1 MPPRSEAPSRQPLN
15 PEPPRHDGAAAHRDA
30 THDAASHHAAT
41 RDTTTSDPASY
52 DAIVIGSGIGGL
64 AAAGLLAGV
73 AGKRVLVLEKHS
85 EPGGLTHAFRRDGA
99 SWDVGLH
106 YVGQVAPGSQPRA
119 FLDYLS
125 GGALRWNRMP
135 DEFERFVYPGLDFA
149 VPSDPKRYAQRLVE
163 RFPDEA
169 DAIHRY
175 FRDVRAAERW
185 AILGFAEGM
194 VPRPVAPLLRA
205 WRRLTDGTATQT
217 TKAYLEAH
225 FRSPQLRALL
235 ATQWGDYG
243 LPPSQ
248 SAFAIHALIVA
259 HYLRGA
265 WFPEGGAGRIA
276 RTFEPGIERH
286 GGAVRVCQEVESILL
301 RDGRAVGVKV
311 VDRRGAKPR
320 EVTHFAPVV
329 ISNVGVPVTFG
340 RLLPTDGEVGAKTA
354 ALRALAG
361 RLGTGHSVVTLYVRL
376 KASASTLGVR
386 GENYWIN
393 ADTDHDALADQGRG
407 LLEGRPSHIYLSFP
421 SLKSGDDR
429 FHTAEIIAVADLEAF
444 DAWRNHAK
452 GNRGADYSALKT
464 RIGNGLLRLAE
475 TALPGFGALVE
486 YAELSTPL
494 TVEHYTSHPGGRFY
508 GLAATPER
516 FRSALPGPAT
526 PIPGLYLSGQDAGS
540 LGILGAMMGG
550 VGAACQVLGSRG
562 YPTILAA
569 IARGPSRASGAEN
582 PDRTSSAENP
592 GRGAIAQG
600 PRRTPAPESS
610 SDKRRAVLVA
620 KQRLTPTIWR
630 LAFELD
636 RPVDGFAPGQFARL
650 EVADYE
656 WRDYS
661 IAGLEG
667 HTVHFLISTRT
678 GGLGS
683 QFVAGT
689 EPGTATRIE
698 LPLGQYTLA
707 RNAHRKVFVAT
718 GTGLAPFLPMFR
730 QLEREGG
737 LETSELYF
745 GCRTAADDITAGL
758 APLPATVVACSSR
771 EKPRPGGF
779 EGRVSTALSSLRFD
793 PATTDFYVCGS
804 AAMVADCRAVLEARG
819 ASRIHVEAY

>member
-1 MPPRSEAPSRQPLN
+1 MW
-15 PEPPRHDGAAAHRDA
+15 DV
-30 THDAASHHAAT
+30 
-41 RDTTTSDPASY
+41 
-52 DAIVIGSGIGGL
+52 IVIGSGIGGIT
-64 AAAGLLAGV
+64 AAGLLAGV

-106 YVGQVAPGSQPRA
+106 YIGQVAPGSQPRA
-119 FLDYLS
+119 ILDYLS

-135 DEFERFVYPGLDFA
+135 DDFERFVYPGLDFA
-149 VPSDPKRYAQRLVE
+149 VPSEAKRFAQRLVE

-169 DAIHRY
+169 AAIHRY

-185 AILGFAEGM
+185 AILGFAQRM
-194 VPRPVAPLLRA
+194 VPRPVVPLLRA
-205 WRRLTDGTATQT
+205 WRRLTGSTATQT

-259 HYLRGA
+259 HYLDGA

-311 VDRRGAKPR
+311 VDRRGANPQR
-320 EVTHFAPVV
+320 VTHLAPVV
-329 ISNVGVPVTFG
+329 ISNVGVPITFG
-340 RLLPTDGEVGAKTA
+340 RLLPTDGEVGAKTD

-361 RLGTGHSVVTLYVRL
+361 RLGNGHSAVTLYVRL

-393 ADTDHDALADQGRG
+393 ADTDHDALADQGRR
-407 LLEGRPSHIYLSFP
+407 LLEGQPSHIYLSFP

-429 FHTAEIIAVADLEAF
+429 FHTAEIIAVADTEAF
-444 DAWRNHAK
+444 DAWRDHPR

-464 RIGNGLLRLAE
+464 RIGDGLLRLAE
-475 TALPGFGALVE
+475 TAVPGLGALVE

-516 FRSALPGPAT
+516 FRSAPFGPAT
-526 PIPGLYLSGQDAGS
+526 PIPGLYLSGQDAVS
-540 LGILGAMMGG
+540 LGIFGAMMGG
-550 VGAACQVLGSRG
+550 FGAACQVLGSRG
-562 YPTILAA
+562 YPMIRAA
-569 IARGPSRASGAEN
+569 IAKGPSRAADAQRAGGAM
-582 PDRTSSAENP
+582 A
-592 GRGAIAQG
+592 
-600 PRRTPAPESS
+600 PAAAG
-610 SDKRRAVLVA
+610 DKRRAVLVS

-650 EVADYE
+650 EVAGYE

-661 IAGLEG
+661 IAGLDG
-667 HTVHFLISTRT
+667 NTVHFLISTRT

-683 QFVAGT
+683 QFVAGA

-698 LPLGQYTLA
+698 LPLGHYTLA
-707 RNAHRKVFVAT
+707 RSPRRKVFVAT

-730 QLEREGG
+730 QLQQDGG
-737 LETSELYF
+737 LDACELVF
-745 GCRTAADDITAGL
+745 GCRTAAEDITAGL
-758 APLPATVVACSSR
+758 TPLPATVVACVSR
-771 EKPRPGGF
+771 ERARPGGF
-779 EGRVSTALSSLRFD
+779 QGRVSAALSSLAFD
-793 PATTDFYVCGS
+793 PADTDFYVCGS

-819 ASRIHVEAY
+819 ASQILVEAY